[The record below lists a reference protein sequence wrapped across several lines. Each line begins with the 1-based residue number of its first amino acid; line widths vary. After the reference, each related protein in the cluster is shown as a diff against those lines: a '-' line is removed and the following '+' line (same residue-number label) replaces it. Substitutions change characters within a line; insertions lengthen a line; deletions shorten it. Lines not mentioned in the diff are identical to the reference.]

1 MKIVNQY
8 RCEIC
13 EKLFDY
19 LILPLS
25 INAHTI
31 IKHQEISILNEIE
44 HCCIQCREK
53 LIMATKTALENKIKE
68 LTAR

>member
-1 MKIVNQY
+1 MKIVKY

-13 EKLFDY
+13 ERSFNY
-19 LILPLS
+19 LTLPLS

-31 IKHQEISILNEIE
+31 IKHQDFSVLNEIE
-44 HCCIQCREK
+44 HCCIECREK
-53 LIMATKTALENKIKE
+53 LIMAAKTALENKIKE